1 VPEPLGVGGSYPDR
15 YGVVV
20 DVLRGRQRPDG
31 EIVILGV
38 DDVVLPQALKPSTDD
53 VLLQADG
60 TDHWLVVA
68 APPGD
73 WVRFGAKVVR
83 AVPDGTVGFRTAPS
97 ASQLR
102 DFVRGWRLAGYR
114 YGADSHDR
122 KQLVVSRQA
131 PNLDA
136 VIAATTATIAARD
149 LVNTPSNIKNPQWMV
164 GQARAVGRAVGA
176 EVEVLGVPQLR
187 AGGFGGVLAVG
198 AGSASPPRVVILRRP
213 GSGPRVVL
221 VGKGITFDSGG
232 LSIKPRD
239 AMMLMKTDMAGSAA
253 VLSAMRLLPEGSDVT
268 ALLGFAENAVGAS
281 SYRPGD
287 VITHVDG
294 RTTEVRNTD
303 AEGRLVLADLL
314 AYARL
319 NLQPDV
325 MVDVATL
332 TGAAT
337 MALSREM
344 GAVLATSE
352 RLQRALIDAGV
363 VTGERLWPL
372 PLEPSY
378 RSALESAIADQCH
391 VPIAA
396 NVGAGA
402 ITAALFLQAF
412 AGEVPWA
419 HLDIAGPARA
429 TADAG
434 VRQQGGT
441 GFGAALIGRWLAA
454 GARH

>member
-1 VPEPLGVGGSYPDR
+1 
-15 YGVVV
+15 
-20 DVLRGRQRPDG
+20 
-31 EIVILGV
+31 
-38 DDVVLPQALKPSTDD
+38 
-53 VLLQADG
+53 
-60 TDHWLVVA
+60 
-68 APPGD
+68 
-73 WVRFGAKVVR
+73 
-83 AVPDGTVGFRTAPS
+83 
-97 ASQLR
+97 
-102 DFVRGWRLAGYR
+102 
-114 YGADSHDR
+114 
-122 KQLVVSRQA
+122 
-131 PNLDA
+131 
-136 VIAATTATIAARD
+136 
-149 LVNTPSNIKNPQWMV
+149 
-164 GQARAVGRAVGA
+164 
-176 EVEVLGVPQLR
+176 
-187 AGGFGGVLAVG
+187 
-198 AGSASPPRVVILRRP
+198 
-213 GSGPRVVL
+213 VL

-268 ALLGFAENAVGAS
+268 AVLGFAENAVGAAA
-281 SYRPGD
+281 YRPGD

-294 RTTEVRNTD
+294 GTTEVRNTD

-344 GAVLATSE
+344 GAVFATTE
-352 RLQRALIDAGV
+352 RLQRALIDAGDIC
-363 VTGERLWPL
+363 GERLWPL
-372 PLEPSY
+372 PLEQSY
-378 RSALESAIADQCH
+378 RSALKSAIADQCH

-402 ITAALFLQAF
+402 VTAALFLQAF
-412 AGEVPWA
+412 VGDVPWA

-429 TADAG
+429 TADSG

-441 GFGAALIGRWLAA
+441 GFGAALIGRFLAA